1 MRLLKNLIFPFSAI
15 VGQNNVKKALILNAI
30 NPSIGGVLIKGDKG
44 TGKTTAVRAL
54 ADLLPPLKVV
64 KGCSFNCDPDNPDL
78 FCDSCKSGDFEV
90 EEKSMRV
97 VELPLGS
104 TEDRVV
110 GSINIEK
117 ALKEGSKALEPGILA
132 DANRNILYVDEI
144 NLLDDNLVDVLLD
157 AAAYGVNIVEREGI
171 SLSHPSNFILVGT
184 MNPAEGELRP
194 QLSDRIGLHISVHSI
209 MDMEKRVE
217 IMERREEFE
226 NNPTVFRDKFKDK
239 QDEILDSIIQARKIL
254 QDVKISRDMMKVI
267 AHVCMDMGVD
277 GHRADIAM
285 LKTAK
290 TIAAYQNMVE
300 VNPDHVEEAAL
311 LVLGERFYKSSKG
324 PDKLKEKV
332 QKALSDISEDEKEE
346 KKEQGDQGPEGDKD
360 QQEDEKRDGD
370 KGPEGDKEQQDEK
383 QGDKGPEGDKDQQ
396 DEKGD
401 GDKEGQE
408 DKEQQH
414 NKGEHGEEEQQGT
427 NRELGI
433 KEGHESQ
440 SEGKKKGMKLKSLEK
455 KEEPIESDEV
465 EIDIKKL
472 LKMKGKKKKRL
483 YGKRV
488 DSKTLKGKY
497 IKSKLPKDVSGDIA
511 IDATLRAAAARSE
524 GSMNVESQDL
534 RHKVRKHGARASIV
548 LVVDISGSMFTQRK
562 ANRLKGILN
571 GVIEDANR
579 HNDKIS
585 VVGFKGEEAEIIIPT
600 TRRAASFKE
609 QVDNI
614 TVGGTTP
621 LASGLKKGYELLK
634 KEKIRDEYVPIM
646 FVLTDGMP
654 NVAIKEGPIK
664 DAMKIAEELKDKE
677 IHTIVVNLEKSFKYG
692 RDTNMELALASGGR
706 YYDLEKLKNPEVAV
720 SRILDYEREDL

>member
-1 MRLLKNLIFPFSAI
+1 MVRLLKNLIFPFSAI
-15 VGQNNVKKALILNAI
+15 VGQDNVKKALILNAI

-90 EEKSMRV
+90 EKKSMKV

-171 SLSHPSNFILVGT
+171 SVSHPSNFILVGT

-209 MDMEKRVE
+209 MDMEKRVK

-226 NNPTVFRDKFKDK
+226 NNPTVFRDKFKDE
-239 QDEILDSIIQARKIL
+239 QDEILDSIIHARKIL
-254 QDVKISRDMMKVI
+254 RNVKISRDMLKVI
-267 AHVCMDMGVD
+267 AHVCMNMDVD
-277 GHRADIAM
+277 GHRADIAI

-290 TIAAYQNMVE
+290 TLAAYQNMVE
-300 VNPDHVEEAAL
+300 VNPYHVEEAAL
-311 LVLGERFYKSSKG
+311 LVLGERFHKASQGS
-324 PDKLKEKV
+324 DKIKEKV
-332 QKALSDISEDEKEE
+332 KKALSDISEDKKKEKKDSKDKGSEENKNQQEDKKQDHKDKEGQIRDKEQQKDENGDEDPEEPGDKKQENNKEEQGE
-346 KKEQGDQGPEGDKD
+346 KKEQ
-360 QQEDEKRDGD
+360 QET
-370 KGPEGDKEQQDEK
+370 
-383 QGDKGPEGDKDQQ
+383 
-396 DEKGD
+396 
-401 GDKEGQE
+401 
-408 DKEQQH
+408 
-414 NKGEHGEEEQQGT
+414 NK
-427 NRELGI
+427 ELGI
-433 KEGHESQ
+433 KKGQEDQ
-440 SEGKKKGMKLKSLEK
+440 FEGKKKGMKLKSLEK
-455 KEEPIESDEV
+455 EEEPIEADEV
-465 EIDIKKL
+465 EVDIKKL
-472 LKMKGKKKKRL
+472 LKMKGKKKRRL

-524 GSMNVESQDL
+524 GSMKVESQDL

-562 ANRLKGILN
+562 ANRVKGLLN
-571 GVIEDANR
+571 GVIENANR

-585 VVGFKGEEAEIIIPT
+585 VVGFKGDEAEIIVPT

-614 TVGGTTP
+614 MVGGTTP
-621 LASGLKKGYELLK
+621 LASGLKKGFEILK

-646 FVLTDGMP
+646 LVITDGMP
-654 NVAIKEGPIK
+654 NVGIEEGPIK
-664 DAMKIAEELKDKE
+664 DAMKISEELKNKE
-677 IHTIVVNLEKSFKYG
+677 IHTIVVNLEKSVKYG

-706 YYDLEKLKNPEVAV
+706 YYDLEKLKNPEAAV